1 MAATL
6 VKTPTAKQGK
16 AEKAETSEGSLTR
29 SFVLSSRVS
38 EEINKRAESE
48 DRSASKIVDRALAA
62 HFNQLCIS

>member
-16 AEKAETSEGSLTR
+16 AEKTEKAETSEGSLTR

-62 HFNQLCIS
+62 HFNLL